1 MATFAVSQTLPSAA
15 PTREAEL
22 VRFIGSLCA
31 ATSLEQLERR
41 FLSGFVRFGP
51 ALADSLPGV
60 LGETID
66 RIKARDRLERER
78 DDAVA
83 ALDRLTAVLEVQ
95 RERPEIAPG
104 ALAPLTQ
111 REAEVAVLIA
121 EGLADREIAQ
131 RLYLSHHTVSQY
143 VKRIYRKLDVD
154 GRVGLTRLL
163 LGAT

>member
-51 ALADSLPGV
+51 ASPTAPGV

-78 DDAVA
+78 DRRDRRARPRRHAV
-83 ALDRLTAVLEVQ
+83 RRQ
-95 RERPEIAPG
+95 
-104 ALAPLTQ
+104 
-111 REAEVAVLIA
+111 
-121 EGLADREIAQ
+121 
-131 RLYLSHHTVSQY
+131 
-143 VKRIYRKLDVD
+143 
-154 GRVGLTRLL
+154 
-163 LGAT
+163 